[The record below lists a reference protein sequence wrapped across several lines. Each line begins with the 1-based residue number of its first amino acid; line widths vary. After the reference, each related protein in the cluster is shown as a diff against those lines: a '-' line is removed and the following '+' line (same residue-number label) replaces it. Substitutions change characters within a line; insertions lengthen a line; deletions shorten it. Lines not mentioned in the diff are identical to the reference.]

1 MRFQNPHV
9 ESDAVS
15 QPTLCVSLW
24 VAYLQVPE
32 EPWELGRAETP
43 PLFLWMRNLNFRDGD
58 SSKWWGILAPLWMW
72 GCGDKAGLCGMSDP
86 VQTQVET
93 HSGILPW
100 SPLASWHWF

>member
-1 MRFQNPHV
+1 MW
-9 ESDAVS
+9 S
-15 QPTLCVSLW
+15 QTLSRSLPRVSLR

-43 PLFLWMRNLNFRDGD
+43 PFLWMRNLNLRDGD

-72 GCGDKAGLCGMSDP
+72 GCGDEAGLCGMSDP
-86 VQTQVET
+86 VQTQVEI

-100 SPLASWHWF
+100 SPLAS